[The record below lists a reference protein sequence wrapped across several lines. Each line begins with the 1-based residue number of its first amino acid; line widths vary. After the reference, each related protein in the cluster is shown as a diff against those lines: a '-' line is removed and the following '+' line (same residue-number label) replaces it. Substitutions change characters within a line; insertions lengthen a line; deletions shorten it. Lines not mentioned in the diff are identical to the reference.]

1 MILTPAEEIAV
12 RRAVAAYR
20 AMRDKTSKGAFSGET
35 ADQILDAL
43 HPTPG
48 RWVTLAAFVVAE
60 ASSDTRGRR

>member
-1 MILTPAEEIAV
+1 MVLTPAEEIAV

-20 AMRDKTSKGAFSGET
+20 AMRDKTTKGAFHGET
-35 ADQILDAL
+35 ADEILDAL

-60 ASSDTRGRR
+60 AGSDTTGRR